1 MIWLL
6 NIMFNLRLFFNLR
19 ELVFENNI
27 TRSSNKNNIRH
38 LTLCW
43 LLSNFIHQTYIR

>member
-38 LTLCW
+38 LNIMLITVWDHECH
-43 LLSNFIHQTYIR
+43 I